1 MRMPKEVCHPRE
13 IIGRRLYSGSHI
25 TRRGKVNY
33 RAFYKPGES
42 RLSVDRLTYAPTGFL
57 EGLAMQDGRDRD
69 QTFHG
74 WAGRR
79 AELIEDQGVAVT
91 PSPILNDPE
100 IPDNEYHADI
110 VLPEGANSDLERKEQ
125 ANKLV
130 RFPWHVMQPS
140 PEVPVAG

>member
-1 MRMPKEVCHPRE
+1 MPKDVCHPRE
-13 IIGRRLYSGSHI
+13 LIGRRLYSGKHI
-25 TRRGKVNY
+25 TRRGKVNF

-42 RLSVDRLTYAPTGFL
+42 KLSVDRVTYAPTGFL
-57 EGLAMQDGRDRD
+57 ERIAMQDGRDRG

-79 AELIEDQGVAVT
+79 AELIEKQGVT
-91 PSPILNDPE
+91 LEPSPIRDDPE
-100 IPDNEYHADI
+100 LPDNEYHADI
-110 VLPEGANSDLERKEQ
+110 VLPDSANNDRERKEQ

-140 PEVPVAG
+140 PEVPVVG